1 MKLRLW
7 WIPFLLVLA
16 PMFGRV
22 PEPRDV
28 PGFFAPIRVATATR
42 LRHGEW
48 PWLNALNG
56 CTEAWFANP
65 ETGVLYPPAWIHL
78 ALDPHA
84 AISLEIGLHLALLAL
99 GIGVLSRRLG
109 ARDLGIAVA
118 EAATLSSGAVLA
130 TVGMLNNLEAMA
142 WMPWMILAARL
153 PGRWTVPATA
163 AAFAVGWLA
172 GEPVVWLLGV
182 VLALALAGDRRAAA
196 SLGLGLSLLIVAVQL
211 LPFVSWVLEGDR
223 GTGSPIQ
230 YLAGSVSPAGW
241 TRVLVPGV
249 PASATGIPWAA
260 SLFLGAPIVLL
271 ALLGIGKRCWIAVL
285 AAALAVLA
293 TLPELG
299 DGRLYLT
306 LTHSLVRYPSRFA
319 VLALLLLLPF
329 AGTGYQRWMD
339 GKGRGPAVL
348 LALASLG
355 LSFGAPTASGVGAV
369 VIPSGLLLGA
379 ALLPRWTWLRGGAI
393 AAGLLAG
400 MAVGWPLLGL
410 HTPQTGPW
418 PWPET
423 AGTGRVYTPA
433 PSGPARI
440 WLARSKRRLGLWPL
454 GYLNLAAEVELV
466 RSDAPLM
473 HRSLRRHLEEADRG
487 PAGRWWLDTLAARW
501 MILTNPPPPGQRM
514 RLVRLHEGM
523 WLIDNLRALPWSTVW
538 TARPAPGVALA
549 PAILGIARPTPES
562 LSVAITSPQRTWL
575 SLALPPIRGW
585 RLTLD
590 GRPVRMTPGP
600 GILQTLAVPP
610 GGHRLAGRYCPPGFP
625 ATPILSGGTVA
636 FTTLLALGAWIR
648 RRGRVPVPRA

>member
-7 WIPFLLVLA
+7 WIPLLLVLA
-16 PMFGRV
+16 PVFGRV

-28 PGFFAPIRVATATR
+28 PGFFAPIRTATAVR

-78 ALDPHA
+78 VLDPQA

-109 ARDLGIAVA
+109 ARATGVAVA

-130 TVGMLNNLEAMA
+130 TVGMLNNLEALA
-142 WMPWMILAARL
+142 WVPWMILVARL

-163 AAFAVGWLA
+163 ATFAAGWLA

-182 VLALALAGDRRAAA
+182 VLALVLATDRRPAVL
-196 SLGLGLSLLIVAVQL
+196 LGLGLSLLIVAVQL
-211 LPFVSWVLEGDR
+211 LPFVSWILEGDR
-223 GTGSPIQ
+223 GTGAAIQ

-241 TRVLVPGV
+241 ARVLIPGV
-249 PASATGIPWAA
+249 PESATGTPWAA

-271 ALLGIGKRCWIAVL
+271 ALLGIGKRYWIAGM

-299 DGRLYLT
+299 KGHLYLA

-319 VLALLLLLPF
+319 VLALVLLLPF
-329 AGTGYQRWMD
+329 AGTGYQRWVE
-339 GKGRGPAVL
+339 GRGRGPAVL
-348 LALASLG
+348 LALVSLG
-355 LSFGAPTASGVGAV
+355 LSFAAPTASGVLAV

-379 ALLPRWTWLRGGAI
+379 ALLPRWTWLRSGAI
-393 AAGLLAG
+393 VAGLLAG
-400 MAVGWPLLGL
+400 MVVGWPLLGL
-410 HTPQTGPW
+410 HRPQPRPW

-433 PSGPARI
+433 PSGPARS
-440 WLARSKRRLGLWPL
+440 WLARSQGRLSLWPL
-454 GYLNLAAEVELV
+454 GYFNLAANMELV
-466 RSDAPLM
+466 RSDAPLI
-473 HRSLRRHLEEADRG
+473 HGSLRRHLEEADRG
-487 PAGRWWLDTLAARW
+487 PDGRWWLDTLAARW
-501 MILTNPPPPGQRM
+501 MILTNTPPPGQSM
-514 RLVRLHEGM
+514 RPVRVQEGM
-523 WLIDNLRALPWSTVW
+523 WLIDNLRALPWA
-538 TARPAPGVALA
+538 TAWAAPPSPGVPLA
-549 PAILGIARPTPES
+549 SATLGIGRSTPER
-562 LSVAITSPQRTWL
+562 LSVAITSPRRTWL
-575 SLALPPIRGW
+575 SLALPPVRGW
-585 RLTLD
+585 RFTLD
-590 GRPVRMTPGP
+590 GRPVRMTAGL

-610 GGHRLAGRYCPPGFP
+610 GRHRLVGRYRPPGFP
-625 ATPILSGGTVA
+625 VTPVLSGAAVA
-636 FTTLLALGAWIR
+636 FTSLLALGALIW
-648 RRGRVPVPRA
+648 RRGRAPAPRA